1 MDVALAFTLAP
12 MMMASLPPATAI
24 LLGTAA
30 SMPTVTVVLYLISNG
45 LLPLDP
51 FAR

>member
-1 MDVALAFTLAP
+1 MDVAPAFTLSL

-30 SMPTVTVVLYLISNG
+30 SVPTVAVVLYLIYNR
-45 LLPLDP
+45 LLPLDL

>member
-1 MDVALAFTLAP
+1 MDVALAFTLAS

-30 SMPTVTVVLYLISNG
+30 SVPFVTLALYLISNG
-45 LLPLDP
+45 PLPLDLL
-51 FAR
+51 AR